1 MIRYIIHV
9 VSNYTPQSLLW
20 HLSRVRG
27 NVFEG
32 PLNVLVAGEGAAEA
46 GVGGAAEPQQAVVGR
61 QHRPVEVDH
70 VGVLVVRQDVVEGD
84 VFDDM
89 RVVENKFDV
98 LRTIETSMVP
108 ELEES
113 LYNKPYFMLYMLCC
127 VFLFSGVVKCPK
139 KVLKF
144 HNHNSPACSGV
155 REYLALTISGEI
167 AARGQ

>member
-1 MIRYIIHV
+1 M
-9 VSNYTPQSLLW
+9 
-20 HLSRVRG
+20 
-27 NVFEG
+27 
-32 PLNVLVAGEGAAEA
+32 AGEGAAEA
-46 GVGGAAEPQQAVVGR
+46 GVGRAAEPQQAVVGR

-113 LYNKPYFMLYMLCC
+113 LYNKPYFMLYMLYC
-127 VFLFSGVVKCPK
+127 VFLFSGVNEVSK
-139 KVLKF
+139 KVLKV
-144 HNHNSPACSGV
+144 S
-155 REYLALTISGEI
+155 
-167 AARGQ
+167 

>member
-9 VSNYTPQSLLW
+9 VSNYNPQSLLW

-46 GVGGAAEPQQAVVGR
+46 CVGGAAEPQQAVVGR

-98 LRTIETSMVP
+98 LRTIKTSMVLMNFAMQFYKCGP
-108 ELEES
+108 L
-113 LYNKPYFMLYMLCC
+113 
-127 VFLFSGVVKCPK
+127 FLIVCD
-139 KVLKF
+139 
-144 HNHNSPACSGV
+144 
-155 REYLALTISGEI
+155 ALDKNTCIGKN
-167 AARGQ
+167 Q